1 MSIENDKERSSKL
14 LRYGEL
20 LAKKARAELATQPP
34 ESADIDEMEKIRKEL
49 NLSISAIVQEVE
61 ALVKKNY

>member
-1 MSIENDKERSSKL
+1 MSAQDDKVRNIKL

-20 LAKKARAELATQPP
+20 LARKARAELATQPP
-34 ESADIDEMEKIRKEL
+34 ESVDLTEMEHIRKEL
-49 NLSISAIVQEVE
+49 NLSAEAIVQEVE

>member
-1 MSIENDKERSSKL
+1 MSTQDNKERNSKL

-20 LAKKARAELATQPP
+20 LTRKARAELATQTP
-34 ESADIDEMEKIRKEL
+34 ETKDLLEMEEIRKSL
-49 NLSISAIVQEVE
+49 DLSPEAIVQEVE